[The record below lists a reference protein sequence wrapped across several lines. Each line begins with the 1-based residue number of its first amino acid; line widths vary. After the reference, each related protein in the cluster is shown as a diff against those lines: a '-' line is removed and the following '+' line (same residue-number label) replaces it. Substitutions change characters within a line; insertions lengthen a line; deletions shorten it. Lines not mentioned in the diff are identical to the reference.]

1 MRKEL
6 VIAAIALTSTFYSQ
20 KNTWQ
25 QEVNYAIT
33 ANLDDQKGVVL
44 GEENIEYTNNSK
56 DSLSEIYLHLYWNA
70 FKKGSHAFNVL
81 VKDQTEMTKSDFG
94 SIEIESIKINGE
106 IYSLE
111 VFESIGKIKLKKP
124 IAPAEKTQ
132 LIIKFSSNIPA
143 CINRAGKDNS
153 AGTDFTLTQWYP
165 KICRYDSQGWHTDPY
180 FGREFAGTFGK
191 YNVSI
196 SCNKRFVIAGTGLLS
211 NKSYTTNGWADK
223 QNVTQQGEITE
234 WKFVAENV
242 HDFAWAAETEWIHNS
257 IRIDQIDFHFFYHQD
272 YKMEWENLMANWK
285 KAYTICK
292 EEFGEY
298 PYPQFSFIQAGE
310 GYMEYP
316 NCTMLQGSRM
326 DFFNT
331 ACHEFMH
338 NYFYGIYGSDENLHH
353 WMDEGVTCYAEA
365 RISQFE
371 GENKNYLSEAMSS
384 YNWVR
389 MMYPEEPI
397 STAANHF
404 DHDYAYY
411 NAAYYKGQLFPE
423 LIRYMIGDKNMKKG
437 FHRYYANWK
446 FKHPEPND
454 FVKTFEDVSQ
464 MELTWFQN
472 YWLNTTKIIDF
483 GIDSV
488 RKSKNALSFTITR
501 EGVPLP
507 VEFSVELKD
516 GSINYYYIPLDLNN
530 NLKNDFYR
538 TTQSLA
544 KWSCGEPNYS
554 ISLPGI
560 SIKDVLKITLDPD
573 GFLPDVFMEN
583 NSWPI
588 EKE

>member
-1 MRKEL
+1 
-6 VIAAIALTSTFYSQ
+6 
-20 KNTWQ
+20 
-25 QEVNYAIT
+25 
-33 ANLDDQKGVVL
+33 
-44 GEENIEYTNNSK
+44 
-56 DSLSEIYLHLYWNA
+56 
-70 FKKGSHAFNVL
+70 
-81 VKDQTEMTKSDFG
+81 
-94 SIEIESIKINGE
+94 
-106 IYSLE
+106 
-111 VFESIGKIKLKKP
+111 
-124 IAPAEKTQ
+124 
-132 LIIKFSSNIPA
+132 
-143 CINRAGKDNS
+143 
-153 AGTDFTLTQWYP
+153 
-165 KICRYDSQGWHTDPY
+165 
-180 FGREFAGTFGK
+180 
-191 YNVSI
+191 
-196 SCNKRFVIAGTGLLS
+196 
-211 NKSYTTNGWADK
+211 
-223 QNVTQQGEITE
+223 
-234 WKFVAENV
+234 
-242 HDFAWAAETEWIHNS
+242 
-257 IRIDQIDFHFFYHQD
+257 
-272 YKMEWENLMANWK
+272 
-285 KAYTICK
+285 
-292 EEFGEY
+292 
-298 PYPQFSFIQAGE
+298 
-310 GYMEYP
+310 
-316 NCTMLQGSRM
+316 
-326 DFFNT
+326 
-331 ACHEFMH
+331 
-338 NYFYGIYGSDENLHH
+338 
-353 WMDEGVTCYAEA
+353 MDEGVTCYAEA
-365 RISQFE
+365 RISQLE

-472 YWLNTTKIIDF
+472 YWLNTTKTIDF

-488 RKSKNALSFTITR
+488 KKSKNALSFTITR

-516 GSINYYYIPLDLNN
+516 GTINYYYIPLDLNN
-530 NLKNDFYR
+530 NVKTDFYR
-538 TTQSLA
+538 TTQSLS

-560 SIKDVLKITLDPD
+560 SIKEVLKITLDPD

>member
-6 VIAAIALTSTFYSQ
+6 IIAAIALTSTIYSQ

-44 GEENIEYTNNSK
+44 GEETIEYTNNSK

-81 VKDQTEMTKSDFG
+81 EKDQAEMTQSDFG
-94 SIEIESIKINGE
+94 AIDIVAIKINGE
-106 IYSLE
+106 NYDVD

-124 IAPAEKTQ
+124 IAPSAKTQ
-132 LIIKFSSNIPA
+132 LIIKFSSKMPA

-153 AGTDFTLTQWYP
+153 SGTDFTLTQWYP

-180 FGREFAGTFGK
+180 FGREFAGTFGN
-191 YNVSI
+191 YNVAI
-196 SCNKRFVIAGTGLLS
+196 TCNKRYILAGTGLLT
-211 NKSYTTNGWADK
+211 NKLYTTNGWADK

-257 IRIDQIDFHFFYHQD
+257 IRIDQTDFHFFYHQE
-272 YKMEWENLMANWK
+272 YKIEWENLMANWK
-285 KAYTICK
+285 KAYAICK

-316 NCTMLQGSRM
+316 MCTMLEGSRM

-365 RISQFE
+365 RISQLE

-472 YWLNTTKIIDF
+472 YWLNTTKTIDF

-488 RKSKNALSFTITR
+488 KKSKNTLSFTITR
-501 EGVPLP
+501 EGIPLP

-516 GSINYYYIPLDLNN
+516 GTIKYYYIPLDLNN
-530 NLKNDFYR
+530 NVKTDFYR
-538 TTQSLA
+538 STQTLA
-544 KWSCGEPNYS
+544 KWSCGELNYS

-560 SIKDVLKITLDPD
+560 SLKDVLKITLDPD
-573 GFLPDVFMEN
+573 GFFPDVFMEN

-588 EKE
+588 EKD